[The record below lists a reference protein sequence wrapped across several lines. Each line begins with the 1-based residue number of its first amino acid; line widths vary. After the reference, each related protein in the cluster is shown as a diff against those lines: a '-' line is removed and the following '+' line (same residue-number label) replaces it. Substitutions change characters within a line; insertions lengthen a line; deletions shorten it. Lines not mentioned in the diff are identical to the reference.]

1 MPRLR
6 YLDDHEARRIVA
18 ELTRRVFPGSPAF
31 QLRGGEG
38 EAMLSSALAQP
49 RWPHHRTLPCKAAVL
64 HYHLNRNHPFVDGN
78 KRFALTAAEY
88 FLDINGA
95 LLLVGDDELYDF
107 SIAVADGSIDR
118 DAAIGF
124 FTRRA
129 VRLAW
134 LANAPRL
141 ERWRD
146 ALSTADRAAIGDWVE
161 ADGNRFSRLLGT
173 PTEYT
178 GD

>member
-1 MPRLR
+1 MPRLH
-6 YLDDHEARRIVA
+6 YLDDDEARRIVA
-18 ELTRRVFPGSPAF
+18 ELTRSVFPGSPAF

-49 RWPHHRTLPCKAAVL
+49 RWPQHRTLPCKAAVL

-107 SIAVADGSIDR
+107 SIAVAEGSIDR

-134 LANAPRL
+134 LADAQRL
-141 ERWRD
+141 ERWQA
-146 ALSTADRAAIGDWVE
+146 ALSAADRAAISDWV
-161 ADGNRFSRLLGT
+161 AAAGGRLNGLLAAT
-173 PTEYT
+173 
-178 GD
+178 